1 MGSFA
6 RISESKYIALP
17 HTNFA
22 FMSFAFNFW
31 PYVKDVAVTFWRLGF
46 LSFQVE
52 WLLTSTLGLWLT
64 LVFTVIYLIEVAK
77 SSQWWKGILHRRQEM
92 VLRFRHSCS
101 VVLSALARVH
111 SERRWKDF
119 SLFNLIKNN
128 ETTFS
133 LQINI
138 QFNESSLFKIYE
150 VRVLSFR

>member
-1 MGSFA
+1 
-6 RISESKYIALP
+6 
-17 HTNFA
+17 
-22 FMSFAFNFW
+22 
-31 PYVKDVAVTFWRLGF
+31 
-46 LSFQVE
+46 
-52 WLLTSTLGLWLT
+52 
-64 LVFTVIYLIEVAK
+64 
-77 SSQWWKGILHRRQEM
+77 M

-101 VVLSALARVH
+101 VVLSTLARVH